1 MNAVFFLSVGRK
13 AVRKKKKKTMTKE
26 RPSIF
31 EVVRLFILKIKII
44 PVFYLEP

>member
-1 MNAVFFLSVGRK
+1 MNAVFFLSVGGK
-13 AVRKKKKKTMTKE
+13 AVRKKKKTMTKE

-44 PVFYLEP
+44 PAFYLEP